1 VLRVVGREGQPTG
14 VEPILQRADLTR
26 MTAIAEVYESDVER
40 LVEWVRTAPVKA
52 VVTNPALPRPLS
64 GTVRSDQDISRMI
77 ARNQVFA
84 VGPRE
89 DADRR
94 VVEVTVH
101 LEPADSSD
109 AGRFVGLQV
118 TVTMEPNQ

>member
-1 VLRVVGREGQPTG
+1 
-14 VEPILQRADLTR
+14 
-26 MTAIAEVYESDVER
+26 
-40 LVEWVRTAPVKA
+40 
-52 VVTNPALPRPLS
+52 
-64 GTVRSDQDISRMI
+64 MI